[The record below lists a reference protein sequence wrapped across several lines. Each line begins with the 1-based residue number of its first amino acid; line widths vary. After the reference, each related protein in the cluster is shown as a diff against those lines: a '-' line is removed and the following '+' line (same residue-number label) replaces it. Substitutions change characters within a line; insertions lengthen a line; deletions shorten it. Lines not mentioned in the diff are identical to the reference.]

1 MSNVTE
7 RFLKYV
13 SVDTQSADFQEN
25 VPSTQKQFDLA
36 KILADELKEMGACNV
51 RLSENCYVYAT
62 VPATPGFEHLPSVGF
77 VAHMDT
83 SNAVSGKDI
92 KPVITENYNG
102 GDIKMSEG
110 YTLSPDEYPV
120 LMDYVGQT
128 VICSDGTTLL
138 GADDKAGV
146 AEIMSLAE
154 LLLGAEAPE
163 HCCVQIAFTPDE
175 EVGRGVDFF
184 DIKNFGADVAYTVD
198 GGAVG
203 DFNYECFNAAGARV
217 HVSGISC
224 HTGSAKNVMKN
235 SLLVAMELQS
245 LLPEADKPAYTEGY
259 EGFYHLDS
267 MNGSVD
273 ATDMYFIIR
282 DHDKGLFEKRKAAF
296 ADAVSFL
303 NRKYGEGTVTADIYD
318 QYPNMRE
325 IVEQH
330 MELVDNA
337 LKAMDN
343 LGIKASIDPIRGG
356 TDGARL
362 SFMGLPCPNLC
373 TGGHNFHGRYEFIT
387 AESLEKCAD
396 LLAEIVKIYTVK

>member
-1 MSNVTE
+1 MSATDK
-7 RFLKYV
+7 FLKYIKF
-13 SVDTQSADFQEN
+13 DTQSADFQEN
-25 VPSTQKQFDLA
+25 VPSTEKQFNLA
-36 KILADELKEMGACNV
+36 KALVEELKAMGAQDV
-51 RLSENCYVYAT
+51 RISDNCYVYAT
-62 VPATPGFEHLPSVGF
+62 VPATPGYESLPSVGF

-83 SNAVSGKDI
+83 SNAVSGKDV
-92 KPVITENYNG
+92 KAVITEKYDG
-102 GDIKMSEG
+102 KDIFMSEG
-110 YTLSPDEYPV
+110 YTLSPSEYPA

-146 AEIMSLAE
+146 AEIMAAAE
-154 LLLGAEAPE
+154 LLLKDNAPA
-163 HCCVQIAFTPDE
+163 HCKVQVAFTPDE

-184 DIKNFGADVAYTVD
+184 DVKGFDADVAYTVD

-203 DFNYECFNAAGARV
+203 NFSYECFNAAGARV
-217 HVSGISC
+217 HVKGVSC

-245 LLPEADKPAYTEGY
+245 LLPEADKPCYTEGR
-259 EGFYHLDS
+259 EGFFHLDS
-267 MNGSVD
+267 MQGSVD

-282 DHDKGLFEKRKAAF
+282 DHDKNLFEKRKSMF
-296 ADAVSFL
+296 ADAVAFL
-303 NRKYGEGTVTADIYD
+303 NGKYGEGTVTADIYD

-337 LKAMDN
+337 MKAMEN
-343 LGIKASIDPIRGG
+343 LGITPEIEPIRGG

-387 AESLEKCAD
+387 AESIEKCSD
-396 LLAEIVKIYTVK
+396 LIMEIVRVYSEK

>member
-25 VPSTQKQFDLA
+25 VPSTDKQFDLA

-83 SNAVSGKDI
+83 SNAVSGKDV

-102 GDIKMSEG
+102 SDINMSDG
-110 YTLSPDEYPV
+110 YTLSPKEYPA
-120 LMDYVGQT
+120 LLDYVGQT

-154 LLLGAEAPE
+154 LLLGADAPE

-184 DIKNFGADVAYTVD
+184 DVKIFGADVAYTVD